1 MDEQHGVSEMSEYQ
15 PYVEKRAA
23 DLVKYMEGQ
32 WMTTTMLIEAVAEL
46 CAQQGI
52 DLEQRARLEK
62 VYAEWR
68 KEQA

>member
-1 MDEQHGVSEMSEYQ
+1 MDNKHGANEMSEYQ
-15 PYVEKRAA
+15 PFIEKRAA

-62 VYAEWR
+62 VYAGRR
-68 KEQA
+68 KEAA